1 MKPTTPTTKIQIK
14 KIAVNIRNENNNKR
28 MEEKRQTNNNFN
40 IKNKGKSPKL
50 EEDLLQ

>member
-1 MKPTTPTTKIQIK
+1 MF
-14 KIAVNIRNENNNKR
+14 AVNIRNENNKQ

-40 IKNKGKSPKL
+40 IQNKGQSPKL